1 MGPDGG
7 PARRAFGVRKGPRR
21 ASHSCVNEAR
31 RLNPTEKITTGVGL
45 GSVASRD
52 LSIYVHPAIQTRVG
66 RSPRESSVV
75 AVSDGEDATGMHDTV
90 HLAQRGDRLGQVLQD
105 LVGMDHF
112 KRRVAKWERV
122 RITDRKRHVG
132 CATTLPPRLGAGDP
146 LAFRVTAENT
156 SLCTT

>member
-52 LSIYVHPAIQTRVG
+52 LSIYVHPAIQTRG
-66 RSPRESSVV
+66 GPSPRESSVV
-75 AVSDGEDATGMHDTV
+75 PVSDSADAPWMHAPV
-90 HLAQRGDRLGQVLQD
+90 HLPQPRDRP
-105 LVGMDHF
+105 
-112 KRRVAKWERV
+112 
-122 RITDRKRHVG
+122 
-132 CATTLPPRLGAGDP
+132 ATRLSA
-146 LAFRVTAENT
+146 
-156 SLCTT
+156 